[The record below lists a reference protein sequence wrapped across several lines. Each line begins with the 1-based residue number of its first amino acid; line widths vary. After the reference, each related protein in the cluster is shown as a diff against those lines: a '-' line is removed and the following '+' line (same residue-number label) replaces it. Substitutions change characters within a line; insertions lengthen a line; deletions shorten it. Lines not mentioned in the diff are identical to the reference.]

1 MPFGIMQKP
10 VSDFLVKFQAGKV
23 DRAAGVI
30 RDAVVAECNV
40 AAKGHF
46 GYLNAD
52 GIFSRERGP
61 DTVKTV
67 PLYMDEASLETALA
81 SANEEGGR
89 ARVRSDHDDSLAAR
103 GGYADNFR
111 IADGKLITD
120 IHLFDTYKDREIVLE
135 TAEKT
140 PDLIGLSMDFS
151 FKTEISDNKALI
163 RVTGLKAVD
172 IVDEGAVTP
181 NGLFRSVRMAAPA
194 DATVAQVD
202 TLTKGNM
209 ANEPATDTTSDSKL
223 DKVLA
228 LLTQLL
234 AGEKKEAEQNETAAK
249 CAADEPAAKV
259 EEKKEDEADKMAAA
273 VEKAVAAKF
282 AALKAEHA
290 ALGVKPA
297 AVTSADTTDAK
308 FAAEKDAKA
317 KAEDAD
323 PVAKFNAITADL
335 IKSGKSAIAA
345 RHEAVKSHPEIYRA
359 SLKARGIA
367 A

>member
-1 MPFGIMQKP
+1 MQKP
-10 VSDFLVKFQAGKV
+10 VSDFLVKFKAGSV
-23 DRAAGVI
+23 DRKAGVI
-30 RDAVVAECNV
+30 RDAVVAESGIP
-40 AAKGHF
+40 AKGHF

-52 GIFSRERGP
+52 GIFSREKQA

-67 PLYMDEASLETALA
+67 PLFMDDASLQTALA
-81 SANEEGGR
+81 AAIEEGGR
-89 ARVRSDHDDSLAAR
+89 ARVRSDHDDALSAR

-151 FKTEISDNKALI
+151 FKTEVSDNKALV

-194 DATVAQVD
+194 DATIAQVD
-202 TLTKGNM
+202 TPAKGNM
-209 ANEPATDTTSDSKL
+209 ADTPVTDTPSDSKL

-234 AGEKKEAEQNETAAK
+234 EGEKKEADENETAAK
-249 CAADEPAAKV
+249 CAAEDKKETPA
-259 EEKKEDEADKMAAA
+259 EEKKEDEADKMAAL

-282 AALKAEHA
+282 AALKAEQA

-297 AVTSADTTDAK
+297 AVTSAESTDAK

-317 KAEDAD
+317 KVEDAD

-335 IKSGKSAIAA
+335 VKSGKSVIAA
-345 RHEAVKSHPEIYRA
+345 RHEAVKSHPEVYRA

-367 A
+367 P